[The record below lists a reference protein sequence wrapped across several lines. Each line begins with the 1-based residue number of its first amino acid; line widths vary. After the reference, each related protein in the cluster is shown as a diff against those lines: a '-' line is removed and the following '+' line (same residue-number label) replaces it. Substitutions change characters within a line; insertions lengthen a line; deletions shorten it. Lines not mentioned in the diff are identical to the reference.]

1 MRNVPEPRIKKWEP
15 PKYVVDENGKVVGAK
30 PGPHNNWGRFGDD
43 DQLGC
48 ANFLTDDRV
57 AAAAALIRTGKRF
70 SLGLPIGGIVTP
82 GYRAA
87 PLHFMKMVA
96 GDGVLGDSLGGLQ
109 GSDDYMVLALQ
120 ATTQLDALSHIGRDE
135 VLYNGFW
142 SGLVTAR
149 SGARRLGIHHF
160 ANGIV
165 GRAVVLDVGR
175 HCGDGILS
183 GGFAIG
189 PEQLD
194 AACAAEGV
202 DVQAGD
208 ILLVRTGWLG
218 DALRRGV
225 EKPSSEGEPGMSPS
239 AIPWLAERDVT
250 MVATDTMTCEVV
262 PFEDGYPPL
271 SFHVGALRDLG
282 LLLGELFDL
291 DELAADC
298 ENDGAYACF
307 FSAMPL
313 PVVSGVGSP
322 LNPVVIK

>member
-1 MRNVPEPRIKKWEP
+1 MRDVPEPRIKSWEP
-15 PKYVVDENGKVVGAK
+15 PKYVVDERGKVVGAT
-30 PGPHNNWGRFGDD
+30 PGPHNNWGRFGED

-48 ANFLTDDRV
+48 ANFLTDERV

-87 PLHFMKMVA
+87 PLHFMKMAA
-96 GDGVLGDSLGGLQ
+96 GDGVLGDGLGALQ

-120 ATTQLDALSHIGRDE
+120 ATTQLDALSHIGSDE

-160 ANGIV
+160 ADGIV

-175 HCGDGILS
+175 HCGDGILP

-189 PEQLD
+189 PDELD

-202 DVQAGD
+202 DVAAGD

-218 DALRRGV
+218 DALARGV
-225 EKPSSEGEPGMSPS
+225 ERPGEGEPGMSPR
-239 AIPWLAERDVT
+239 AIPWLARHDVA

-262 PFEDGYPPL
+262 PFEEGLPPL

-282 LLLGELFDL
+282 LLIGELFDL
-291 DELAADC
+291 DELAAAC
-298 ENDGAYACF
+298 AADGNYACF
-307 FSAMPL
+307 FTAMPL
-313 PVVSGVGSP
+313 P
-322 LNPVVIK
+322 